1 MQQIKHN
8 ILLSLALVF
17 INNVSAISIKEL
29 VKKNS
34 VEYINQRKKTL
45 KQAPS
50 NNDLVDVLT
59 KIPNIIL
66 DIRYAT
72 KNNFT
77 RSIVYPQAK
86 CYLRRNAAQ
95 ALKKVQTEL
104 EKKHLGLKI
113 FDAYRPYSA
122 QQIFWN
128 LCPDP
133 RYVADPAKG
142 SKHNRGSAVDLTLVD
157 LKTKKELEMPSA
169 FDDFTEKAHRT
180 YNTMNPAAAKNC
192 KLLEDCMV
200 KYGFVPF
207 ATEWWHFDFKTWEQ
221 FDLLDVPFNK
231 LG

>member
-59 KIPNIIL
+59 KIPNIVL

-180 YNTMNPAAAKNC
+180 YNTMSPTAAKNC